1 MQILVLGVSGMLGNA
16 VFRSLSRRDGLQ
28 VTGTLRAAGD
38 RERFAPALRERIL
51 AGIDVLDQ
59 DSLVALLAQTRPDA
73 VINCVGLIKQLSA
86 AKDPLV
92 ALPINALFPHR
103 LSRLCQ
109 LSGARLVHIS
119 TDCVF
124 SGRQGDYRES
134 DTPDAEDLY
143 GRSKQLGEVVDQAHA
158 ITLRT
163 SIIGHELRTRHALV
177 DWFLSSQGQVRG
189 FTRAVFSGLPTVELA
204 RVIAEHVLPDTS
216 LHGLYQV
223 SAEPIAKHDLLQLI
237 AAVYGKRIELL
248 PSEELVIDRSLNS
261 DRFQAVTGYRPPA
274 WPALIQAM
282 HDDYLETKGQTDV
295 R

>member
-16 VFRSLSRRDGLQ
+16 VFRTLSLHNDLQ
-28 VTGTLRAAGD
+28 VTGTLRSPRD
-38 RERFAPALRERIL
+38 REHFAPELREHIL
-51 AGIDVLDQ
+51 TGFDVLDQ

-103 LSRLCQ
+103 LSRLCR
-109 LSGARLVHIS
+109 LAGARLVHVS

-124 SGRQGDYRES
+124 SGHAGNYLES

-143 GRSKQLGEVVDQAHA
+143 GKSKQLGEVVDQEHA

-163 SIIGHELRTRHALV
+163 SIIGHELHSNHALV
-177 DWFLSSQGQVRG
+177 DWFLSSSGQVRG

-204 RVIAEHVLPDTS
+204 RSIGNHVLPDSS
-216 LHGLYQV
+216 LHGLYQI

-237 AAVYGKRIELL
+237 ARIYGKDIDIL

-261 DRFQAVTGYRPPA
+261 DRFKAATGYRPPD
-274 WPALIQAM
+274 WPSLIQAM
-282 HDDYLETKGQTDV
+282 HNDYLQTKGQTDV